1 MNELTLIEREGER
14 VLTTAQLA
22 DAYGTDNK
30 IISYN
35 FNHNKE
41 RYTEGKHYYC
51 LTGQE
56 KRDFCNRLEI
66 HDGSKAA
73 VFYLWTEKGAL
84 LHAKSLNTDKAWEV
98 YDYLVEHYFRSKEI
112 IEKQSMKA
120 LPTTYKEALIQ
131 LLEQV
136 EENERLAE
144 ENQILTPKAEY
155 HDEVLHKA
163 GLITTTTIAKDL
175 GMSGQKLNAI
185 LYINNIIYKQG
196 RSWKPFSKYEWLI
209 LDGYADYQSYTNE
222 NADPQLKWTEKGR
235 KWIIEHINNWKA
247 AC

>member
-1 MNELTLIEREGER
+1 MNAIIINNTKGEPTVSSVQVATNFGKQHKHVLEKISYIMTEMNSAENSAQYFIESTYVDNSGKSNKCYELTRDGFSLLVMGFTGKRALDWKLKYIDVFNKMEN
-14 VLTTAQLA
+14 QLK
-22 DAYGTDNK
+22 NV
-30 IISYN
+30 S
-35 FNHNKE
+35 E
-41 RYTEGKHYYC
+41 
-51 LTGQE
+51 
-56 KRDFCNRLEI
+56 
-66 HDGSKAA
+66 
-73 VFYLWTEKGAL
+73 
-84 LHAKSLNTDKAWEV
+84 
-98 YDYLVEHYFRSKEI
+98 
-112 IEKQSMKA
+112 KA

-185 LYINNIIYKQG
+185 LYINSIIYKQG
-196 RSWKPFSKYEWLI
+196 KSWKPFSKYEWLI

-235 KWIIEHINNWKA
+235 KWIIEHINDWKA